1 MKGLWLVIKLTEL
14 KEQWNIKFTINN
26 SRKLKR
32 ILIRNSCIEAKE
44 YVIVE
49 WKKWLGKREIYF
61 IKINWINKLKNRTDS
76 WRL

>member
-49 WKKWLGKREIYF
+49 WKKWLGIILVTNSKSKQPF
-61 IKINWINKLKNRTDS
+61 GF
-76 WRL
+76 